1 MFHLSFREWSIL
13 PTESGLGL
21 KERYIPT
28 HVIIGLGVRNQL
40 LVH

>member
-21 KERYIPT
+21 KERYIP
-28 HVIIGLGVRNQL
+28 ILLSAWELGINL
-40 LVH
+40 